1 MASTRTR
8 RTATRATRT
17 GSSALRIQK
26 QINQDYV
33 NIIRD
38 YRKLGVALFRKP
50 MTRYVLGG
58 VAITA
63 LVPVFLRMFRNEEV
77 QTFVRDNVEEI
88 RTRIDGMIHSGERE
102 LDSLN

>member
-8 RTATRATRT
+8 RTSTRATRT
-17 GSSALRIQK
+17 GSNALRVQK

-33 NIIRD
+33 NLIRD

-88 RTRIDGMIHSGERE
+88 RTRIDGVIHSGERE